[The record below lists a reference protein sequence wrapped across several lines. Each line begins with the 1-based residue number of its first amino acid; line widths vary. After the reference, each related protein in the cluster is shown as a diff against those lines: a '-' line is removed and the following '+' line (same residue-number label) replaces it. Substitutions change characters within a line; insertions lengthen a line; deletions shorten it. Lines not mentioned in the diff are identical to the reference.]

1 MRKFQGFVAVAA
13 LGALVLALAGGSVL
27 AADTGSWLVTRTAS
41 PIVIDGDTWDWLPA
55 PQATV
60 LLSPA
65 ISLVNAGAIESDK
78 ESSGQI
84 YLKYDDEAVYVLGII
99 KDDNVVGDQAGSGIW
114 QNTAIELWFNLG
126 DQNVPANL
134 ADYANYMDEDYQI
147 NLTPMVGGEQKGY
160 YYVFP
165 GTKSAFNDNGSITVA
180 AKLVEG
186 GYVIEAKIPK
196 ATFPG
201 FDGIKAGTQFGLAVS
216 LVHISLSAGW
226 SHMFTPAE
234 LYAYAPVNVQ

>member
-27 AADTGSWLVTRTAS
+27 AADTGSWVVTRTAS

-65 ISLVNAGAIESDK
+65 FSLVNAGAIGSDK

-126 DQNVPANL
+126 DQSLPANP
-134 ADYANYMDEDYQI
+134 ADYANYQDEDYQI
-147 NLTPMVGGEQKGY
+147 NLTPMVGGEKKGY

-165 GTKSAFNDNGSITVA
+165 GTKAAYNDNDSIAVA
-180 AKLVEG
+180 AKLVPG

-196 ATFPG
+196 AKFPG
-201 FDGIKAGTQFGLAVS
+201 FAGIKAGAQFGFAVS
-216 LVHISLSAGW
+216 LVHISTTAGW
-226 SHMFTPAE
+226 SHMWTPAVE
-234 LYAYAPVNVQ
+234 YAPVTVQ

>member
-27 AADTGSWLVTRTAS
+27 AADTGSWVVTRTAS

-65 ISLVNAGAIESDK
+65 FSLVNAGAIESDK

-114 QNTAIELWFNLG
+114 QNTGVDPFVWA
-126 DQNVPANL
+126 P
-134 ADYANYMDEDYQI
+134 
-147 NLTPMVGGEQKGY
+147 
-160 YYVFP
+160 
-165 GTKSAFNDNGSITVA
+165 
-180 AKLVEG
+180 EG
-186 GYVIEAKIPK
+186 GVLSYALLPCMMGPRASARGFRGSHWLTLPQIHLRGGPVPK
-196 ATFPG
+196 RLVKTPLVVEDHVPPDA
-201 FDGIKAGTQFGLAVS
+201 LASVPRVDV
-216 LVHISLSAGW
+216 LV
-226 SHMFTPAE
+226 
-234 LYAYAPVNVQ
+234 